1 MTGMTPTMVSG
12 RVTRVLYADPGES
25 YTVLEVE
32 TDQGPAVW
40 TVPMGGLAP
49 GQEVQ
54 GLGSW
59 RTHPRHGRQFRAVS
73 VVVLPPSRREGL
85 RAWLSSDQVPG
96 IGPRLADRL
105 LECFGDDLPS
115 VIEAGVEDL
124 ARCPGVGTSK
134 ASRIVEAWR
143 REKAHR
149 ETFVLLCEMGLTP
162 SQAQRLIR
170 AHGPEAPARVRL
182 DPWSMARE
190 VPGIGF
196 HRADAMAARIGIAPD
211 SPLRLRASVMHVM
224 GQSME
229 EGHLF
234 LPRDQVVRKASDLTG
249 QAPVLL
255 EMALDGLVAGGDL
268 IQEHAPEGALVYLV
282 SLHRAEVDAVRRLA
296 LLSEAPVLDLPLE
309 AAAEAAPGLAS
320 SQREALGTLCSH
332 AVAVLTGG
340 PGTGKTTLVK
350 ALCGI
355 ADRRGLRM
363 ALAAPTGRAAMRL
376 RESTGREARTL
387 HRLLEF
393 HPREDRFLRDEFHP
407 LEVDWVVVDECSMLD
422 AWLLDRLLR
431 ALAPG
436 TRLTLVGDADQIPP
450 VGPGDPFRAM
460 VQSGVLPVACLREVF
475 RQGEGSGIVRA
486 ARDILE
492 GREPAPGDDPRSA
505 GDDFHLVIREDPG
518 DAARMVER
526 LVVERIPARFGLDP
540 ATQVQV
546 LSPMHRG
553 ECGTEALNRRIR
565 DRLNPGAPGRLAPG
579 DRVVQVRNNYDLEV
593 FNGDIG
599 RIEERTGDGGIVV
612 RFEDR
617 RVSYG
622 PEEAGDLA
630 WAHALTIHKS
640 QGSEFPAVVVAL
652 STQHWVMLRRAL
664 VYTAVTRGRRL
675 VVLVGSRRALR
686 AALDNA
692 RQEPRNTR
700 MLQRM
705 QAAMSGP
712 RDGVTGRP

>member
-1 MTGMTPTMVSG
+1 MGQTLLSG
-12 RVTRVLYADPGES
+12 RVSRVLYADPGDS

-32 TDQGPAVW
+32 TDQGLAVW
-40 TVPMGGLAP
+40 TVPAGGLAP

-59 RTHPRHGRQFRAVS
+59 RNHPRYGRQFRAVS
-73 VVVLPPSRREGL
+73 VLVLPPSRREGL
-85 RAWLSSDQVPG
+85 RAWLSSGQVPG

-105 LECFGDDLPS
+105 LECFGDDLPAA
-115 VIEAGVEDL
+115 IEAGPEGL
-124 ARCPGVGTSK
+124 ARCPGVGSSK

-143 REKAHR
+143 RERAQR

-170 AHGPEAPARVRL
+170 VHGPEAPARFRL
-182 DPWSMARE
+182 DPWSAARE

-196 HRADAMAARIGIAPD
+196 RRADEMAARIGIAPD
-211 SPLRLRASVMHVM
+211 SPLRMRAAVMHVVS
-224 GQSME
+224 QAVE

-234 LPRDQVVRKASDLTG
+234 LPREDVVRRTAEWTG
-249 QAPVLL
+249 QAEALAEKAL
-255 EMALDGLVAGGDL
+255 EDRVQGGDL
-268 IQEHAPEGALVYLV
+268 VREPAPEGDLVYPIP
-282 SLHRAEVDAVRRLA
+282 LHRAETGAVQRLA
-296 LLSEAPVLDLPLE
+296 LLSGTPVPAVTLE
-309 AAAEAAPGLAS
+309 AAGEESSGLAP
-320 SQREALGTLCSH
+320 SQREALRILCSH
-332 AVAVLTGG
+332 PVAVLTGG

-350 ALCGI
+350 ALCGV
-355 ADRRGLRM
+355 ADRTGLRM
-363 ALAAPTGRAAMRL
+363 VLAAPTGRAAMRL

-387 HRLLEF
+387 HRLLEY
-393 HPREDRFLRDEFHP
+393 HPREERFLRDEFHP
-407 LEVDWVVVDECSMLD
+407 LEADWVVVDECSMLD

-431 ALAPG
+431 AIPPG
-436 TRLTLVGDADQIPP
+436 TRLALVGDADQIPP

-460 VQSGVLPVACLREVF
+460 VQSGVLPVARLREVF

-486 ARDILE
+486 AREILE
-492 GREPAPGDDPRSA
+492 GREPGPGDDPGSA
-505 GDDFHLVIREDPG
+505 GGDFHLVIREDPG
-518 DAARMVER
+518 EAARLVER

-540 ATQVQV
+540 ATEVQV
-546 LSPMHRG
+546 LSPMHKG

-565 DRLNPGAPGRLAPG
+565 DRLNPGAPLRLAPG

-599 RIEERTGDGGIVV
+599 RVEGGTGDGGVVV
-612 RFEDR
+612 RFDDR

-622 PEEAGDLA
+622 SDEVADLS

-640 QGSEFPAVVVAL
+640 QGSEFPAVVVVL

-675 VVLVGSRRALR
+675 VVLVASRRALR

-700 MLQRM
+700 MLSRLL
-705 QAAMSGP
+705 AAMGP
-712 RDGVTGRP
+712 RGGGVTATP

>member
-1 MTGMTPTMVSG
+1 MTGMSRTMASG
-12 RVTRVLYADPGES
+12 RVTRVLYADPGET
-25 YTVLEVE
+25 YTVIEVE

-40 TVPMGGLAP
+40 TVAMGGLAP

-59 RTHPRHGRQFRAVS
+59 RTHPRHGRQFRAES
-73 VVVLPPSRREGL
+73 VIVLPPSRREGI
-85 RAWLSSDQVPG
+85 RAWLSSGQVPG
-96 IGPRLADRL
+96 VGPRLAEQL
-105 LECFGDDLPS
+105 LACFGDDLPA
-115 VIEAGVEDL
+115 VIEAGPEEL
-124 ARCPGVGTSK
+124 ARCPGVGPAR

-143 REKAHR
+143 RERTNR

-162 SQAQRLIR
+162 AQAQRLIR
-170 AHGPEAPARVRL
+170 VHGPEAPARVRL
-182 DPWSMARE
+182 DPWSMARDI
-190 VPGIGF
+190 PGVGF
-196 HRADAMAARIGIAPD
+196 HRADAMASRIGIAPD
-211 SPLRLRASVMHVM
+211 SPLRLRAAVSHVM
-224 GQSME
+224 GQSVE
-229 EGHLF
+229 EGHVF
-234 LPRDQVVRKASDLTG
+234 LPRDQVVHRAADLTG
-249 QAPVLL
+249 QPEALL
-255 EMALDGLVAGGDL
+255 EKALDNLVTGGGLVQEGTSEGD
-268 IQEHAPEGALVYLV
+268 LVYLG
-282 SLHRAEVDAVRRLA
+282 SLHRAEVDAVHRLA
-296 LLSEAPVLDLPLE
+296 LLAGASVIEVAPEDPAGDLAL
-309 AAAEAAPGLAS
+309 AP
-320 SQREALGTLCSH
+320 SQREALGTLCRH
-332 AVAVLTGG
+332 PVAVLTGG

-355 ADRRGLRM
+355 GDRKGLRM

-387 HRLLEF
+387 HRLLEY
-393 HPREDRFLRDEFHP
+393 HPREDRFLRDEIHP
-407 LEVDWVVVDECSMLD
+407 LEMDWVVVDECSMLD

-436 TRLTLVGDADQIPP
+436 IRLTLVGDADQIPP

-460 VQSGVLPVACLREVF
+460 VESGVLPVARLREVF

-486 ARDILE
+486 AREILE
-492 GREPAPGDDPRSA
+492 GREPGSGDGAS
-505 GDDFHLVIREDPG
+505 GDDFHLVVREDAAE
-518 DAARMVER
+518 AARMVER

-546 LSPMHRG
+546 LSPMHKG

-565 DRLNPGAPGRLAPG
+565 ERLNPGAPGRLAPG

-599 RIEERTGDGGIVV
+599 RIEERAEDGGVLV

-617 RVSYG
+617 RVFYG
-622 PEEAGDLA
+622 PEEVGDLA

-664 VYTAVTRGRRL
+664 IYTAVTRGRRL

-692 RQEPRNTR
+692 RQEPRNSR
-700 MLQRM
+700 MQQRLQRVM
-705 QAAMSGP
+705 GGAGAN
-712 RDGVTGRP
+712 VTTSS